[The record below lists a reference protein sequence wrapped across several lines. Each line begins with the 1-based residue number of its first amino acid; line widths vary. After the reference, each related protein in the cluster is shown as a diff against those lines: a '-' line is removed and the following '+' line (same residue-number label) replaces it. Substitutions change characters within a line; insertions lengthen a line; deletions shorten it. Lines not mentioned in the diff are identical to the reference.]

1 MTTGR
6 INQIDIYCVS
16 HDIAINAMHTLTEV
30 RVPTDSERGTM
41 PLTL

>member
-16 HDIAINAMHTLTEV
+16 HDIAIADAHTHIAE
-30 RVPTDSERGTM
+30 TM
-41 PLTL
+41 RTY